1 MLIFRATSLAVAAAL
16 ALPALAAAQTE
27 HRSISGDRVSIYNL
41 AGRLDVRATSA
52 GQVTVDITRAG
63 KDAARLKLA
72 TGEIRGAQSFR
83 VIYPSD
89 QIVYPDL
96 GRRGRV
102 QLSVNADGTFDD
114 DHGDGSWRRRDDR
127 VEITDSGS
135 GLEAHADMVVGV
147 PKGQRIAIHWGAG
160 DAEITNVDGD
170 LRVSVGASRVT
181 SQHTRGRLS
190 LDTGSG
196 AVSVTDAQGDV
207 SLDTGSGGV
216 TINGVH
222 GENLDVDTGSGS
234 LHGGDVDVRS
244 LKLDVG
250 SGGIGLDRVK
260 ASRVSVDAGSGG
272 TELGFL
278 STIDDLAIDAGSGGV
293 TIRLPAAQGG
303 DVDIDTGSGG
313 IESDFA
319 VQTTHIERNHL
330 RGRIGGGNARI
341 KIDSGSGHVRL
352 LKS

>member
-1 MLIFRATSLAVAAAL
+1 MRASRSTSLALAAL
-16 ALPALAAAQTE
+16 VALPAVAVAQTE
-27 HRSISGDRVSIYNL
+27 HRTISGNRVSIYNL
-41 AGRLDVRATSA
+41 AGRLDVRAASS
-52 GQVTVDITRAG
+52 GNVTVDVTRAG
-63 KDAARLKLA
+63 RDGARLELA
-72 TGEIRGAQSFR
+72 TGEIRGSQALR

-89 QIVYPDL
+89 RIVYQDL
-96 GRRGRV
+96 GRRGRI
-102 QLSVNADGTFDD
+102 QLNVNPDGTFDD
-114 DHGDGSWRRRDDR
+114 DQRDGSWRRRDGR

-160 DAEITNVDGD
+160 NAQITNVDGD
-170 LRVSVGASRVT
+170 LRVSVAASRVT

-196 AVSVTDAQGDV
+196 EVSVTDAQGDLK
-207 SLDTGSGGV
+207 LDTGSGGV
-216 TINGVH
+216 TVNGVH
-222 GENLDVDTGSGS
+222 GENLDIDTGSGS
-234 LHGGDVDVRS
+234 VSGADVDARS
-244 LKLDVG
+244 LTLDVG
-250 SGGIGLDRVK
+250 SGGIKLDRVN

-272 TELGFL
+272 TELGFVA
-278 STIDDLAIDAGSGGV
+278 TVDDLAVDAGSGGV
-293 TIRLPAAQGG
+293 TIRLPSTQGG

-341 KIDSGSGHVRL
+341 KIESGSGHVRL
-352 LKS
+352 LKN